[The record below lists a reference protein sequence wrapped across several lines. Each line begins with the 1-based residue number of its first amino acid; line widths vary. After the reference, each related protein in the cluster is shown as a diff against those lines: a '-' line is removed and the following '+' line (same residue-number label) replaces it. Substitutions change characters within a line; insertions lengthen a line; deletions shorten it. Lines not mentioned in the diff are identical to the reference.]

1 MLSLKAPD
9 GFVQSV
15 EKFWQKEFLLP
26 FVVSCISELLERTYS
41 SKALVNAV
49 VNKLQL

>member
-15 EKFWQKEFLLP
+15 EKFWPKEFLLP
-26 FVVSCISELLERTYS
+26 FVSCISELLERIYS
-41 SKALVNAV
+41 SKALVNV
-49 VNKLQL
+49 GVNKLQL